1 MMRKCFLFVFP
12 VLIALLY
19 GCSQSTDSL
28 IESIRSS
35 SSRERMKAG
44 IALMGRRGDP
54 ETTQKVIDVLND
66 EEEQVAFIAIQILG
80 SLADT
85 TAVAPLGKMLDHP
98 NADFRASA
106 CYSLGSIG
114 HESALDYLVRG
125 IEDSVA
131 AVRHSAVRSLGH
143 LPHVYAPK
151 YASHIYKMMRDE
163 ADSVRAAAVNSL
175 YNYRNAENSD
185 IFAEYLAV
193 PLNDQSELVR
203 YVAAQALGGG
213 FKDTTVAGDLLIDAL
228 HDENK
233 FVRLESIISLKK
245 LRYKKAV
252 PNLKEMFDTATVD
265 EEFAITDA
273 IKVIADETF
282 PPL

>member
-1 MMRKCFLFVFP
+1 
-12 VLIALLY
+12 
-19 GCSQSTDSL
+19 
-28 IESIRSS
+28 
-35 SSRERMKAG
+35 
-44 IALMGRRGDP
+44 MGRRGDP

-151 YASHIYKMMRDE
+151 YASHIYKMLRDE

-213 FKDTTVAGDLLIDAL
+213 FKDTTLAGDLLIDAL
-228 HDENK
+228 NDENK
-233 FVRLESIISLKK
+233 YVRLESIISIKK
-245 LRYKKAV
+245 LRYNKAV
-252 PNLKEMFDTATVD
+252 PKLKEMFDTATVD

>member
-1 MMRKCFLFVFP
+1 MLKKSSLLVFP
-12 VLIALLY
+12 ALIALLY

-28 IESIRSS
+28 IESLRSS

-54 ETTQKVIDVLND
+54 ETTQKIIAVLDD
-66 EEEQVAFIAIQILG
+66 EDEQVAFIAIQILG

-85 TAVAPLGKMLDHP
+85 TAIAPLGKMLDHP
-98 NADFRASA
+98 KADFRASA

-114 HESALDYLVRG
+114 HESAFDYLVRG

-131 AVRHSAVRSLGH
+131 AVRHSAVRSLGY
-143 LPHVYAPK
+143 LPHVYAPT
-151 YASHIYKMMRDE
+151 YASHLYKMLRDE

-175 YNYRNAENSD
+175 HNYRNAENSE
-185 IFAEYLAV
+185 IFAEYLAI

-203 YVAAQALGGG
+203 YVAVQALGGG

-228 HDENK
+228 ADENK
-233 FVRLESIISLKK
+233 YVRLESIISLKK
-245 LRYKKAV
+245 IRYKKAV
-252 PNLKEMFDTATVD
+252 PNLKEMYDTATVD

-273 IKVIADETF
+273 IKVISDETF

>member
-1 MMRKCFLFVFP
+1 MLKKSSLLVFP
-12 VLIALLY
+12 ALIALLL

-28 IESIRSS
+28 IESLRSS

-54 ETTQKVIDVLND
+54 EATQKIIDALD
-66 EEEQVAFIAIQILG
+66 DKEDQVVFIAIQILG
-80 SLADT
+80 SHADT
-85 TAVAPLGKMLDHP
+85 TAIAPLGKMLDHP
-98 NADFRASA
+98 NADFRANA
-106 CYSLGSIG
+106 CYSLGNIG

-125 IEDSVA
+125 IEDSA
-131 AVRHSAVRSLGH
+131 AVVRHSAVRSLGY
-143 LPHVYAPK
+143 LPQVYAPK
-151 YASHIYKMMRDE
+151 YASHIYKMLRDE

-175 YNYRNAENSD
+175 YKYRDAENSE

-228 HDENK
+228 NDENK
-233 FVRLESIISLKK
+233 YVRLESIISLKK

-273 IKVIADETF
+273 IKEIADETF

>member
-98 NADFRASA
+98 NADD
-106 CYSLGSIG
+106 G
-114 HESALDYLVRG
+114 
-125 IEDSVA
+125 
-131 AVRHSAVRSLGH
+131 
-143 LPHVYAPK
+143 
-151 YASHIYKMMRDE
+151 
-163 ADSVRAAAVNSL
+163 
-175 YNYRNAENSD
+175 
-185 IFAEYLAV
+185 
-193 PLNDQSELVR
+193 
-203 YVAAQALGGG
+203 
-213 FKDTTVAGDLLIDAL
+213 
-228 HDENK
+228 
-233 FVRLESIISLKK
+233 
-245 LRYKKAV
+245 
-252 PNLKEMFDTATVD
+252 
-265 EEFAITDA
+265 
-273 IKVIADETF
+273 
-282 PPL
+282 